1 LRFQSRMVWDTALH
15 RAVLFGGSTNIDSG
29 TKTAYELGD
38 TWEWTG
44 IRWLPR
50 ALAHNPSARAAE
62 SMIFDSTRNR
72 VVIFG
77 GRQGKLNLSDT
88 WSYDGNDWTQLQPA
102 NSPPERELGGVACDS
117 VRDRIVL
124 FGGTHQTY
132 TNDGRTLNET
142 PLHDTWEFDGTNW
155 NQVLGD

>member
-1 LRFQSRMVWDTALH
+1 MSDHPLKPRLLLCILFSLLPAGGAFAITPTARFQSRMVWDTALH

-62 SMIFDSTRNR
+62 SMIFDST
-72 VVIFG
+72 
-77 GRQGKLNLSDT
+77 
-88 WSYDGNDWTQLQPA
+88 
-102 NSPPERELGGVACDS
+102 
-117 VRDRIVL
+117 
-124 FGGTHQTY
+124 
-132 TNDGRTLNET
+132 
-142 PLHDTWEFDGTNW
+142 
-155 NQVLGD
+155 